1 MLDEDTVKRVG
12 GGWSRPRGFA
22 GTREGVSQMWHPETV
37 WSG

>member
-12 GGWSRPRGFA
+12 GGWSRPGGF
-22 GTREGVSQMWHPETV
+22 TWMREGASQMWYPETV